1 MLMRL
6 KRENGEIVDLNESE
20 QSEVYEF
27 YRLHYTM
34 EYINDISD
42 KIAFKSDECLEQV
55 ARHILKLIDDCNI
68 SENNAIDTVINDK
81 TYMADYIKPVKY
93 REIIITE
100 DIASKIKRLLETQPT
115 CESECFG
122 EDEKITY
129 SARFDDGYEIDVQL
143 CGVQYEESNT
153 DNSPW
158 TQAVLY
164 DRNGS
169 EVCFTEPNDEF
180 FGEWVLTTDDT
191 TYVVDVIDATELKE
205 VIK

>member
-68 SENNAIDTVINDK
+68 SENNAIDTVINDE

-93 REIIITE
+93 LLNIYPKIIE
-100 DIASKIKRLLETQPT
+100 
-115 CESECFG
+115 
-122 EDEKITY
+122 
-129 SARFDDGYEIDVQL
+129 
-143 CGVQYEESNT
+143 
-153 DNSPW
+153 
-158 TQAVLY
+158 
-164 DRNGS
+164 
-169 EVCFTEPNDEF
+169 
-180 FGEWVLTTDDT
+180 
-191 TYVVDVIDATELKE
+191 
-205 VIK
+205 

>member
-1 MLMRL
+1 MLMQL
-6 KRENGEIVDLNESE
+6 KCKNGEIVYLNENE

-27 YRLHYTM
+27 YRLHCTM
-34 EYINDISD
+34 ERIDDISD
-42 KIAFKSDECLEQV
+42 KIAFKSDECFERV
-55 ARHILKLIDDCNI
+55 ARHILELIDDYNI
-68 SENNAIDTVINDK
+68 PENTAINTVINDE

-143 CGVQYEESNT
+143 CGVQYEESNN
-153 DNSPW
+153 DNTPW

-164 DRNGS
+164 KNGS
-169 EVCFTEPNDEF
+169 EICFTEPSDEF
-180 FGEWVLTTDDT
+180 FGKWVLETDDA
-191 TYVVDVIDATELKE
+191 TYIVNVIDATELRE